1 MNSMLKI
8 LLAFVSIGIVGCAS
22 NQSKPDS
29 KLNSTIDTFLIKPIF
44 VDTSEVEG
52 WGGDIRLSF
61 TEKYYTDTSI
71 IYNVNSTFENKH
83 LQFKVSVPKEGH
95 VKLVFKSL
103 GAGSDNFV
111 RFLKYL
117 YSGVTDSL
125 IKFNNQISVDCI
137 HMGNYVDS
145 LNMQS
150 NGTYTTTHTCKLF
163 FQGEKENDY
172 AELYFNINDDEHWI
186 ELREKDKDYRNM
198 IIKFLATK

>member
-1 MNSMLKI
+1 MNIMLKF
-8 LLAFVSIGIVGCAS
+8 LLFFFIAGIFGCGS
-22 NQSKPDS
+22 NQSKP
-29 KLNSTIDTFLIKPIF
+29 NSAANSNIDTFPSKPIF
-44 VDTSEVEG
+44 VDTSEVDG

-61 TEKYYTDTSI
+61 TEKSYTDTSI

-83 LQFKVSVPKEGH
+83 LQFLVSVPKEGH
-95 VKLVFKSL
+95 VKLLFKSV

-125 IKFNNQISVDCI
+125 IKLNKQTSVDCI

-145 LNMQS
+145 LNKQS
-150 NGTYTTTHTCKLF
+150 QATYTTTHTCKLF
-163 FQGEKENDY
+163 FQGQKEDDY
-172 AELYFNINDDEHWI
+172 AELYFNINDEEHWI